1 MTNEE
6 LVQAYQSGNKEAMTT
21 IVENNKGL
29 VYFHANQYH
38 PLSEMAYL
46 DFDDIVQ
53 NGYMGLMSA
62 VEGFDPLL
70 GFKFSTYASQSIK
83 RNIYTGLLCST
94 PWENKRDP
102 KSKLCQ
108 VISAYEV
115 RPGTENAMYI
125 DLIEDED
132 AENAF
137 HNAMIEMDRII
148 LRKELFKVL
157 NTVFELHET
166 KRAFIILK
174 YGLTWK
180 PHTYKEIAGIYG
192 VTIEAVRQNINR
204 GLNQIKTSVIG
215 IELKNKYK
223 LEYGIHDKL
232 ELLTKL
238 EYKDPAFY
246 DLELEKLRALFE
258 TFQNL

>member
-6 LVQAYQSGNKEAMTT
+6 LVQAYQNGDKDAMTT

-29 VYFHANQYH
+29 VYFHAKQYQQ
-38 PLSEMAYL
+38 LSEVAYL

-62 VEGFDPLL
+62 VEGFSPLL

-83 RNIYTGLLCST
+83 RNIYTGLRYST
-94 PWENKRDP
+94 PWENKYDP
-102 KSKLCQ
+102 KSKLCN
-108 VISAYEV
+108 VVSAYEV
-115 RPGTENAMYI
+115 IPGSENITYI
-125 DLIEDED
+125 DLIEDGD

-137 HNAMIEMDRII
+137 HNAMIEMDRVI

-166 KRAFIILK
+166 TRTYIILK
-174 YGLTWK
+174 YGLTGK
-180 PHTYKEIAGIYG
+180 PHTYKEIAGMYG
-192 VTIEAVRQNINR
+192 VTIEAARQKINR
-204 GLNQIKTSVIG
+204 GLTQIKTSAIG

-223 LEYGIHDKL
+223 LEYGIRDKL

-238 EYKDPAFY
+238 EYRDPAFY
-246 DLELEKLRALFE
+246 DLELEKLRDLFE
-258 TFQNL
+258 AASQ

>member
-6 LVQAYQSGNKEAMTT
+6 LVQAYQDGDKNAMTT

-29 VYFHANQYH
+29 VYFHAKQYH
-38 PLSEMAYL
+38 QLSEMAYL

-70 GFKFSTYASQSIK
+70 GFKFTTYASQSIK

-94 PWENKRDP
+94 PWENKRNP

-115 RPGTENAMYI
+115 VPGTENIAYI
-125 DLIEDED
+125 DLIEDKA

-137 HNAMIEMDRII
+137 HNSMVEMDRVI
-148 LRKELFKVL
+148 LRKELFKAL

-166 KRAFIILK
+166 KRSYIILK
-174 YGLTWK
+174 YGLIGK
-180 PHTYKEIAGIYG
+180 PHTYKEIAGMYG
-192 VTIEAVRQNINR
+192 VTIDAVRQNIQR
-204 GLNQIKTSVIG
+204 GLTQIKTSAVG
-215 IELKNKYK
+215 VRLKNKYK
-223 LEYGIHDKL
+223 FEYGLRDKL
-232 ELLTKL
+232 ERLTKL
-238 EYKDPAFY
+238 EHKDPAWY
-246 DLELEKLRALFE
+246 AMELQNLRELFE
-258 TFQNL
+258 AVSQ

>member
-6 LVQAYQSGNKEAMTT
+6 LVQAYQSGDKEAMTT
-21 IVENNKGL
+21 IIENNTGL
-29 VYFHANQYH
+29 VYFHAKRYH
-38 PLSEMAYL
+38 QLSEMAYL

-62 VEGFDPLL
+62 VEGFSPLQ

-137 HNAMIEMDRII
+137 HNTMIEMDRII
-148 LRKELFKVL
+148 LRTDLFKVL
-157 NTVFELHET
+157 NTVFELHEN
-166 KRAFIILK
+166 KRTFIILK
-174 YGLTWK
+174 YGLTGK
-180 PHTYKEIAGIYG
+180 PHTYNEIAGIYG
-192 VTIEAVRQNINR
+192 LSIEAVRRNIVN
-204 GLNQIKTSVIG
+204 GLREIKSSAIG
-215 IELKNKYK
+215 IQLKEKYQVEYALNDR
-223 LEYGIHDKL
+223 LER
-232 ELLTKL
+232 LTKV
-238 EYKDPAFY
+238 EYKDPAY
-246 DLELEKLRALFE
+246 YVDELEKLRAL
-258 TFQNL
+258 LGA